1 MTAVHGNR
9 AQLLLTSTP
18 NVALTNQA
26 LTDSGDHQNFNSS
39 AIPTKRYWDRTAAWT
54 VQIECDEV
62 QTITVTG
69 GPTGGTYTLTFG
81 ANTTAAINWNDPA
94 STVQTRLQALAS
106 IGSGNVLVTGGPGPA
121 TPYTVEFVNT
131 LGFANQG
138 SITLAVN
145 SLTGGV
151 SPSVSI
157 TTPQNGFTWTTQSGN
172 FTIQYVGGKVAFT
185 TPFLGTQAGC
195 RVTGAYFNFTPI
207 GDVLE
212 WVPDVSRSTHE
223 TTCMT
228 VTSSPVHW
236 KTFLPGLANG
246 TIKIT
251 RFLVDN
257 TYVNLFTIFTD
268 DTLIISLVMDATTGL
283 PRLESYGKLTK
294 DGMKV
299 PLKDLEME
307 DLDFVIDGQMVLTT
321 S

>member
-18 NVALTNQA
+18 NVALTQQA
-26 LTDSGDHQNFNSS
+26 LTDPGDHQNFNSS

-54 VQIECDEV
+54 VQAEYDEV
-62 QTITVTG
+62 QTIQVTG
-69 GPTGGTYTLTFG
+69 APTGGTYTLTFG
-81 ANTTAAINWNDPA
+81 GQTTATINWNDPA
-94 STVQTRLQALAS
+94 STVQTRLRALTS
-106 IGSGNVLVTGGPGPA
+106 INSPNVIVTGGPGPA
-121 TPYTVEFVNT
+121 TPYTVDFVGT
-131 LGFANQG
+131 LGFASQAL
-138 SITLAVN
+138 ITLQTN
-145 SLTGGV
+145 SLTGGT

-157 TTPQNGFTWTTQSGN
+157 TRAQGGATWTTQTGN
-172 FTIQYVGGKVAFT
+172 FVIQYVGGVVRFT
-185 TPFLGTQAGC
+185 VPFLGSQAGC
-195 RVTGAYFNFTPI
+195 RVTGAYFNFTAI

-212 WVPDVSRSTHE
+212 WAPDVSRSTHE

-228 VTSSPVHW
+228 VTNTPVHW
-236 KTFLPGLANG
+236 KTFLPGLVGG
-246 TIKIT
+246 TIKIN

-268 DTLIISLVMDATTGL
+268 DTLILSLVQDATTGL

-307 DLDFVIDGQMVLTT
+307 DLDFQIDGQLVLTT

>member
-1 MTAVHGNR
+1 MTATHGNR

-18 NVALTNQA
+18 NAALTNQA
-26 LTDSGDHQNFNSS
+26 LTDSSDHKTFNSS

-54 VQIECDEV
+54 IQSECDEV
-62 QTITVTG
+62 QTVTVTG
-69 GPTGGTYTLTFG
+69 SPTGGTFILRFG
-81 ANTTAAINWNDPA
+81 GQNTAAINWNDPA
-94 STVQTRLQALAS
+94 STVQTRLQALSS
-106 IGSGNVLVTGGPGPA
+106 IGAGNALVTGSAGGPW
-121 TPYTVEFVNT
+121 TVEFAAS
-131 LGFANQG
+131 LGFASQAL
-138 SITLAVN
+138 ITLQTN
-145 SLTGGV
+145 SLTGGT

-157 TTPQNGFTWTTQSGN
+157 TEAQAGATWTTQASSTY
-172 FTIQYVGGKVAFT
+172 TIQYVGGKVIFNTA
-185 TPFLGTQAGC
+185 FLGTSVGC
-195 RVTGAYFNFTPI
+195 RVTGAYFNFTAI

-212 WVPDVSRSTHE
+212 WSPDISRKTHA

-228 VTSSPVHW
+228 TNSTPTKW
-236 KTFLPGLANG
+236 ETFLPGLVGG
-246 TIKIT
+246 TIKIN

-257 TYVNLFTIFTD
+257 TYANLFTIFTD
-268 DTLIISLVMDATTGL
+268 DTLILSLVLDATTGL